1 MRSAGSRGSSK
12 ASNFPTIAPR
22 RNADPASGTHRR
34 APRCSR
40 RPSSRDKRQ
49 TRRRSLLGPRPSRD
63 ALPARDSA
71 RRARR
76 PILPGLV
83 ARSRP
88 FTPAKWR
95 LYRRLVQATR
105 PASLSLSS
113 NSARLISL
121 ASDARTAGLT
131 GSPVHPATRQG
142 ANHPGDVLKHLPY
155 IRIQCGPCV

>member
-1 MRSAGSRGSSK
+1 MLGSRQASNSRRSARQSL
-12 ASNFPTIAPR
+12 
-22 RNADPASGTHRR
+22 ADPASGTHRR

-88 FTPAKWR
+88 FASAKWR

-113 NSARLISL
+113 SSARPISS

-142 ANHPGDVLKHLPY
+142 ANHPGDVLKHPSY

>member
-1 MRSAGSRGSSK
+1 MLGSRQASNSRRSARQSL
-12 ASNFPTIAPR
+12 
-22 RNADPASGTHRR
+22 ADPASGTHRR

-49 TRRRSLLGPRPSRD
+49 TQRRSSFHVQPSHD

-88 FTPAKWR
+88 FAPAKWR

-131 GSPVHPATRQG
+131 GSPVLTATRQG
-142 ANHPGDVLKHLPY
+142 ANHPGDVLKHPSY